1 MSDGARVVSWRVG
14 ALHLSRSRGHPM
26 PERMPPDDD
35 PIIRSLRDAGIRPLH
50 PPGTGPGTRVPR
62 SVLLLIAGVLV
73 LLVFL
78 PFVAGRLADW
88 LWYREIGFE
97 RVFFTKVV
105 AQWVLGLPTAL
116 IAFAVLYGNA

>member
-1 MSDGARVVSWRVG
+1 
-14 ALHLSRSRGHPM
+14 M

-50 PPGTGPGTRVPR
+50 PAGGGPGTRVPR
-62 SVLLLIAGVLV
+62 SVLVLIAGVFV
-73 LLVFL
+73 LLLLV

-97 RVFFTKVV
+97 RVFFTKII
-105 AQWVLGLPTAL
+105 AQWSLGIVSAI
-116 IAFAVLYGNA
+116 IAFAFLYANARIAMRG

>member
-1 MSDGARVVSWRVG
+1 
-14 ALHLSRSRGHPM
+14 M

-50 PPGTGPGTRVPR
+50 PPGGGPGTRIPR
-62 SVLLLIAGVLV
+62 SVLLLIASVLV

-97 RVFFTKVV
+97 LGPFIFVPRAFITCFFDRDGFECRGFET
-105 AQWVLGLPTAL
+105 L
-116 IAFAVLYGNA
+116 